1 MTDRKHFA
9 ELIIDEQANLRFLY
23 QVGKGLKITKQSI
36 CISHRDKE
44 YLEEIFADKSC
55 TTLAGVYTVL
65 KETYFADYG
74 YIYIRPVTNKR
85 KGSKEGLL

>member
-1 MTDRKHFA
+1 MVEEKKHFA
-9 ELIIDEQANLRFLY
+9 ELIIDEQVNLRFLY

-44 YLEEIFADKSC
+44 CLEEIFADKSC

-65 KETYFADYG
+65 KDTYFANYG
-74 YIYIRPVTNKR
+74 YIYIKQPTNKR
-85 KGSKEGLL
+85 KNGERL